1 MLGVVASLITALK
14 QAPGCLLSQVAVSAA
29 DGPEQLEASC
39 ALGLLYES
47 QGQPALAMAC
57 HERCLQLSQ
66 ELQRPDDAATAFAQ
80 LVQVKHRQQI
90 NSTLHAFLGGATT
103 VRCCTLQ
110 PAEVFVAVPAEFCSL
125 VLLAEL
131 KEHWG

>member
-1 MLGVVASLITALK
+1 MLSVVANLSTALK
-14 QAPGCLLSQVAVSAA
+14 PAPGCLLSQVSVSAA
-29 DGPEQLEASC
+29 DGPQQLEASC

-80 LVQVKHRQQI
+80 LVQVKHRQQRAPCMQSWEGFRYI
-90 NSTLHAFLGGATT
+90 TPQH
-103 VRCCTLQ
+103 
-110 PAEVFVAVPAEFCSL
+110 AEVFAGVPAEICKQ
-125 VLLAEL
+125 AE
-131 KEHWG
+131 EACAVTA